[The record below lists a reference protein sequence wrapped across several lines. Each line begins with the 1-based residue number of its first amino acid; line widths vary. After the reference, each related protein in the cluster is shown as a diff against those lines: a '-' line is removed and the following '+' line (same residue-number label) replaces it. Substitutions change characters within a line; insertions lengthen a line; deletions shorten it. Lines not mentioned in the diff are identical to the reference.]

1 MLSAYQLRWG
11 INQWLGFLKDKEIPV
26 LPRTKALILALSDQ
40 CAEARERLGAR
51 QLLDIV
57 YGDPYLSLK
66 TLRSAETRRSR
77 RLGQETTTALAA
89 ILQVGFDDLVAL
101 VSSSATSDATLKPCN
116 DCESRAVLAA
126 SIARA
131 WARQRADV
139 LPEEVALAALLSEIG
154 ELLLWQ
160 FAPELPQKAEEEL
173 ASGRAFRAVKAQQ
186 QAVGFTFK
194 QMTLALVEAWQLPN
208 IIGLLIKGTDT
219 PRANIARLAADTARH
234 IVTDDRHPAIPAD
247 LVNIRNVISHAAFAT
262 LAAPLPIADDYKS
275 SVLEAVM
282 ADTASTSPEE
292 DM

>member
-11 INQWLGFLKDKEIPV
+11 INQWQEFLKDKEIPV
-26 LPRTKALILALSDQ
+26 LPRTKALITALSDQ
-40 CAEARERLGAR
+40 GMQARESIAAR
-51 QLLDIV
+51 DLLDIV
-57 YGDPYLSLK
+57 YADPYLALKSL
-66 TLRSAETRRSR
+66 RNAETRRSR

-89 ILQVGFDDLVAL
+89 ILQTGFDDLVGL
-101 VSSSATSDATLKPCN
+101 VSGSATSDATLKACH
-116 DCESRAVLAA
+116 DCESRAVLAS

-139 LPEEVALAALLSEIG
+139 SPEEVALAALLAEIG

-160 FAPELPQKAEEEL
+160 FAPELPQKADEEL

-194 QMTLALVEAWQLPN
+194 QMTLSLVEAWQLPN
-208 IIGLLIKGTDT
+208 IIALLIKGTDT

-234 IVTDDRHPAIPAD
+234 IVTDERHPAIPAD
-247 LVNIRNVISHAAFAT
+247 LVNIRNIISHAGFAT
-262 LAAPLPIADDYKS
+262 LAAPLPIADDYKG

-282 ADTASTSPEE
+282 ANTK
-292 DM
+292 